1 MLTLTV
7 PPNEMWDSV
16 KQEFVNFK
24 GETLFLEHSLL
35 SVSKW
40 ESEFCKPFLSKTE
53 KSIEEMRA
61 YIKCMTL
68 NKSVDPQTYK
78 MLTNDNFSAV
88 MKYIDSPMSAVKFK
102 EQPGK
107 GPMSRETI
115 TSELI
120 YYWLVALQIPFQ
132 CEKWHLNRLFTLVRI
147 CSIKNKPATKRSKS
161 ELARERTA
169 LNKERKARL
178 HTTG

>member
-1 MLTLTV
+1 MLTITV

-16 KQEFVNFK
+16 NQEFVNFK

-53 KSIEEMRA
+53 KTTEEMRA
-61 YIKCMTL
+61 YVRYMTL

-78 MLTNDNFSAV
+78 MLTIDNFKTIT
-88 MKYIDSPMSAVKFK
+88 KYIDAPMSAVKFK
-102 EQPGK
+102 DNGK
-107 GPMSRETI
+107 GPTSRETI

-132 CEKWHLNRLFTLVRI
+132 CEKWHLNRLLNLVRI
-147 CSIKNKPATKRSKS
+147 CNIKNKPASKKSKS
-161 ELARERTA
+161 ELARQRTA
-169 LNKERKARL
+169 LNAERRARL